1 MPEQGLDGGNGGNLW
16 GYNIFLNSSKIMYS
30 INLSYFS
37 DFVFRLY
44 DYIDVCLCV
53 CVCVCLDYI
62 YNVSI

>member
-53 CVCVCLDYI
+53 CVFV
-62 YNVSI
+62 